1 MRAAAERGAKLTSQL
16 LAFSRRQRLEPKP
29 IDLNEA
35 VQSMR
40 DLLESTMGGSVQIE
54 TVLRR
59 GLWAALVD
67 PTQIELVVLNLAIN
81 ARDAMQVGGRLT
93 VETSNVT
100 LAAPQ
105 RTEEPPAGD
114 YVMIAVGDTGSGM
127 PPEVLAKC
135 FEPFFTTKDIGKGSG
150 LGLSQVLGF
159 AQQSGGG
166 VRIDTRAGE
175 GTTVRVY
182 LPRAV
187 AQSRARLVGEPAIPL
202 ADPPNGACKVLLV
215 DDDPGVRE
223 ITASMLQEMG
233 HEVLEAGSGGH
244 ALELLEHKPG
254 VDLMLIDFAMPG
266 MNGAELA
273 RQVRARRPDLPM
285 IFLTGYAD
293 TAALGDTDED
303 HIIRKPFRDADLV
316 AKIRRVL

>member
-1 MRAAAERGAKLTSQL
+1 
-16 LAFSRRQRLEPKP
+16 
-29 IDLNEA
+29 
-35 VQSMR
+35 
-40 DLLESTMGGSVQIE
+40 
-54 TVLRR
+54 
-59 GLWAALVD
+59 
-67 PTQIELVVLNLAIN
+67 
-81 ARDAMQVGGRLT
+81 
-93 VETSNVT
+93 
-100 LAAPQ
+100 
-105 RTEEPPAGD
+105 
-114 YVMIAVGDTGSGM
+114 
-127 PPEVLAKC
+127 VLAKC